1 MKNPLKVY
9 AYYEVCISYFFIYY
23 FVLSHSVCYRELC
36 CVKKKALDS
45 RKIIVVGDN
54 NHEAEV

>member
-9 AYYEVCISYFFIYY
+9 AYYEVCITYFYLF
-23 FVLSHSVCYRELC
+23 FCSLTLCYRELC
-36 CVKKKALDS
+36 CVKKKALDC